1 MGLIKAATG
10 ALGGVLADSWRDY
23 FSCDSLDPAVLI
35 AKGQKRAGKRSSNT
49 KGSENVISNGSI
61 VVVNPG
67 QCAII
72 VQQGLIVEVCAE
84 PGDFLWDKSAEPSI
98 FYGDLGVTIKA
109 TFDRLVE
116 RFAFGGEAAQDQR
129 IYYFNTKE
137 ITDNKFGTA
146 NPIPFRVVDR
156 NIGLD
161 VDIAIRCNGVYSYR
175 ITDPLLF
182 YTSVAGNVV
191 DEYRRDQID
200 GQLKAELLAALQ
212 PALAKISE
220 LGVRYSALPGRGP
233 ELQQALND
241 VLSQQWGASR
251 GLTIASVAI
260 NSATASPED
269 EAMIKKLQ
277 AAAVMRD
284 PSMAAANIVSAQADA
299 MRAAA
304 DNAGGAMIG
313 FAGLGMAQ
321 QAGGVNAQDLFAMGR
336 AQQAATASATGAV
349 VPTGALPG
357 SSAVAQAAA
366 QSGWACACGATNT
379 GKFCTEC
386 GAARPAD
393 APVYACDKCGW
404 TPLDPT
410 HPPKF
415 CPNCGDP
422 FDAADVRPA

>member
-10 ALGGVLADSWRDY
+10 AVGGVLADSWRDY
-23 FSCDSLDPAVLI
+23 FYCEALDPAVLM
-35 AKGQKRAGKRSSNT
+35 AKGVKRAGGRSSNT
-49 KGSENVISNGSI
+49 KGTDNIISNGSI
-61 VVVNPG
+61 VVVNQG

-98 FYGDLGVTIKA
+98 FYGDFGANLRA
-109 TFDRLVE
+109 TFERLAE
-116 RFAFGGEAAQDQR
+116 RLAFGGEPGQDQR

-175 ITDPLLF
+175 LSDPLLF
-182 YTSVAGNVV
+182 YSNVAGNVT

-220 LGVRYSALPGRGP
+220 LGVRYSALPAHGP

-241 VLSQQWGASR
+241 VLSQQWGAMR

-277 AAAVMRD
+277 ASAVMRD
-284 PSMAAANIVSAQADA
+284 PSMAAANIVAAQADA

-336 AQQAATASATGAV
+336 AQAAAGAAI
-349 VPTGALPG
+349 PPGALPG
-357 SSAVAQAAA
+357 GGAVAQAAA
-366 QSGWACACGATNT
+366 QSGWACPKCGTSNT
-379 GKFCTEC
+379 GKFCTDC
-386 GAARPAD
+386 GSGRPAD
-393 APVYACDKCGW
+393 APIYACDKCGW

-415 CPNCGDP
+415 CANCGDP